1 MRRCDLRQY
10 RSGGLLLVLTG
21 LLLLSACALLEGGE
35 ESPPEG
41 AYKVYYAVT
50 GEQSTVQVV
59 DWEYRI
65 PSGEDPPSALAELV
79 LSQPEKAGLAS
90 PAPSGTRLLSC
101 QQEEG
106 QLRLDLSEQYGGLSG
121 VDLTVANSCLTLTL
135 CQLEGVE
142 EVYITVEGEPLPY
155 QTMRTMGKDDV
166 LLPGTGKGTLTVSV
180 GLCFPRADGGGLGV
194 EYRDVV
200 QNESETLASAV
211 FTALLEGPGY
221 PELTSLMP
229 EGTKLRSILVEGG
242 VCTVNL
248 SPEFLAG
255 VPEEEQAARLLLY
268 SIVNT
273 LCMREELSIDA
284 VQLLSEGRSVES
296 IGGAPASVPLE
307 PDWTLLES

>member
-1 MRRCDLRQY
+1 MRQCDLR
-10 RSGGLLLVLTG
+10 RNSGLLLVLWTG
-21 LLLLSACALLEGGE
+21 LLLLSACALVESGE
-35 ESPPEG
+35 ETQPQG

-50 GEQSTVQVV
+50 GEEATVQAV
-59 DWEYRI
+59 DWEYHV
-65 PSGEDPPSALAELV
+65 PSGEDTASALAELV
-79 LSQPEKAGLAS
+79 LSQPETPGLTS

-180 GLCFPRADGGGLGV
+180 GLCFPRAEGGGLGV

-273 LCMREELSIDA
+273 LCMQEELSIDA

-296 IGGAPASVPLE
+296 IGGVPASVPLE